1 MSRRNR
7 MRMLLLAA
15 GRGVRL
21 RGESGG
27 RPKQLLEI
35 GGATLFEHALALAR
49 RLRAEPL
56 VVTRPEFAADFIA
69 AASSAA
75 ATPDPSS
82 DPSDPSTPSPSPFPS
97 PSPPKTEVLVEEH
110 PVDILGTL
118 YHARE
123 RVAGTFCWLAG
134 DLLFGDL
141 APLCRLAAEHAARD
155 AYASFLYCR
164 SDRFKAKLDLGPPRR
179 VVSTRAP
186 GWDYSIVNFAVH
198 SAAAFDD
205 LAREPRDG
213 YVQRAL
219 DRGEPILFRE
229 YAAPVFEIDTPADLA
244 AARRHFAAA
253 RHAP

>member
-1 MSRRNR
+1 MSRTNR

-15 GRGVRL
+15 GRGERL

-27 RPKQLLEI
+27 RPKQLLEV

-49 RLRAEPL
+49 CLRADPL
-56 VVTRPEFAADFIA
+56 VVTRPEFAGDFTAA
-69 AASSAA
+69 AASAASA
-75 ATPDPSS
+75 PEPSS
-82 DPSDPSTPSPSPFPS
+82 DSPSTLSNPSTPSTPS
-97 PSPPKTEVLVEEH
+97 KIEVLVEEH

-118 YHARE
+118 YHARH
-123 RVAGTFCWLAG
+123 RVTGTFCWLAG

-141 APLCRLAAEHAARD
+141 EPLCRLASEHAARGS
-155 AYASFLYCR
+155 YASFLYCR
-164 SDRFKAKLDLGPPRR
+164 SDRFKAKLDLGPPPR

-186 GWDYSIVNFAVH
+186 GWDCSIVNFAVH

-219 DRGEPILFRE
+219 DRGEPIVFRE

-253 RHAP
+253 GGAP